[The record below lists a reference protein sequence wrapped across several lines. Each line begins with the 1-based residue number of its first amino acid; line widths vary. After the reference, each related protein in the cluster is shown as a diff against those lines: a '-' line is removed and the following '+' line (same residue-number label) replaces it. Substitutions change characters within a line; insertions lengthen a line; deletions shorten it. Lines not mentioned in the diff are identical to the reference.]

1 MQRGRQVAN
10 SPSKITNIYAEKKY
24 AGERG
29 NPAITIIMQ
38 PPNFT
43 TGLGLVTDD
52 SIVAVLASI
61 KSSNRGPS
69 IEELDSIKLPDY
81 GLTEGQS
88 EPPITSAKD
97 SSTLHQSTPVADS
110 QTTPSD
116 LEASPPQS
124 PTFEG
129 DTATSI
135 VPSFWYPAMNRWRVL
150 AARLVYF
157 GNGVN
162 DSVVGALIPPMEAH

>member
-1 MQRGRQVAN
+1 MPPCIPIMQRGRQVAN

-29 NPAITIIMQ
+29 NPAITITMQ

-69 IEELDSIKLPDY
+69 IGELDSIKLPDY

-135 VPSFWYPAMNRWRVL
+135 VPSFWYPAMNR
-150 AARLVYF
+150 
-157 GNGVN
+157 
-162 DSVVGALIPPMEAH
+162 